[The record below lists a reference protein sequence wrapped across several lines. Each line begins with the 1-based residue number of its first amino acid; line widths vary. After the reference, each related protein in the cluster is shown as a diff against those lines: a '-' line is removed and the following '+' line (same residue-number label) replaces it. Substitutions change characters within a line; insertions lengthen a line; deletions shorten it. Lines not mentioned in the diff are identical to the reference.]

1 MNGHLFITIMKT
13 NGINIA
19 SNNVS
24 GLDKGELKK
33 LEGVIWMQSITL
45 IIHSLSRS
53 RKSDRS
59 VSICSSSP
67 FREVFHNMWDLRC
80 EAYRAG

>member
-24 GLDKGELKK
+24 GLVKGDLKK
-33 LEGVIWMQSITL
+33 LEGVI
-45 IIHSLSRS
+45 
-53 RKSDRS
+53 
-59 VSICSSSP
+59 
-67 FREVFHNMWDLRC
+67 
-80 EAYRAG
+80 